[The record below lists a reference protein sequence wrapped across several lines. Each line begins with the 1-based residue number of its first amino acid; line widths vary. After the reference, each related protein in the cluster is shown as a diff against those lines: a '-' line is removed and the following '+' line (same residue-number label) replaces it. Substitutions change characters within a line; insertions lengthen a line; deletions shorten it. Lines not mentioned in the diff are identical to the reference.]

1 MSQHDYDNSWAASVD
16 QDGAGIRSGV
26 AATAAS
32 ANLEARL
39 AFMRRTYL
47 LLGGAILLFVIL
59 TTALVQSPFAPQL
72 IMLMTGTRISWL
84 VVMGLF
90 IGTGMAADWCAQNVE
105 STPIQVLGLALGV
118 VSYSVVF
125 LPMLYIA
132 AYFSSPE
139 VLPGAAI
146 TTLSVFSVLT
156 GFVLLTKRDFSMLR
170 TGLVVF
176 SALAMVAIFGSIIF
190 GFSLGLGFSILMVGL
205 AAGYVVYYTS
215 NVLHHYRTDQHVAAA
230 LALFSA
236 IAMMFWYILRIFMS
250 RR

>member
-1 MSQHDYDNSWAASVD
+1 MSQGNYDNSWASPASTG
-16 QDGAGIRSGV
+16 GAPSMFQS
-26 AATAAS
+26 AADAG
-32 ANLEARL
+32 LDARL

-47 LLGGAILLFVIL
+47 LLGGAIGLFVIL
-59 TTALVQSPFAPQL
+59 TTALVKSPLAEPLIQL
-72 IMLMTGTRISWL
+72 MLGTRFSWL
-84 VVMGLF
+84 LVMGLF
-90 IGTGMAADWCAQNVE
+90 MGVGFAADWCAQNVK
-105 STPIQVLGLALGV
+105 STLMQYFGLGLGVLG
-118 VSYSVVF
+118 YSIIFV
-125 LPMLYIA
+125 PMLYVA
-132 AYFSSPE
+132 AYYSSPE

-156 GFVLLTKRDFSMLR
+156 GFVLLSKRDFSMLR

-176 SALAMVAIFGSIIF
+176 SALSLAAIAGSILF

-215 NVLHHYRTDQHVAAA
+215 NVLHHYRTDQHVSAA

-236 IAMMFWYILRIFMS
+236 IAMMFWYILSIFMS